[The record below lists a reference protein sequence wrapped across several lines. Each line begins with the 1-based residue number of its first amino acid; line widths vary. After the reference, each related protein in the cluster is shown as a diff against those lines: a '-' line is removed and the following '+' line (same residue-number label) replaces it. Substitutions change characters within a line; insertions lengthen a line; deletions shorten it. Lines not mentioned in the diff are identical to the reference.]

1 MSYSREDYFAEGLG
15 ESLEEHGVVATSE
28 QIKAIARDVVL
39 FAENIG
45 QAFYSPEDPGHVNPT
60 RFARNLRRSGRR
72 LFAGYVKAP
81 VTPYRTARTI
91 LPTPPAGSAMGP
103 GGMRHECQA

>member
-45 QAFYSPEDPGHVNPT
+45 QAFYSPEDP
-60 RFARNLRRSGRR
+60 RAREADSLRKELEKEREKVVCRVCQGTGNTVSHGPHHSAYSSCWRCNGAGRH
-72 LFAGYVKAP
+72 AP
-81 VTPYRTARTI
+81 
-91 LPTPPAGSAMGP
+91 
-103 GGMRHECQA
+103 